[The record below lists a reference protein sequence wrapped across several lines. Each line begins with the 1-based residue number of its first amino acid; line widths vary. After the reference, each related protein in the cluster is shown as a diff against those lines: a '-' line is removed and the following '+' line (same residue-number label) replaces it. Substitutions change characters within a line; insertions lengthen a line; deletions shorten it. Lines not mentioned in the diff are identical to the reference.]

1 MAPAR
6 SRGDASGWLFSIGAA
21 WFLAQGL
28 LNAIWLTELWQDG
41 LAILPGDRGAAIH
54 LILFFGVHLSFIF
67 GVALRTF
74 PVFFAV
80 ERTGAGPQRA
90 AIVLAQLGLALAAIA
105 AVVDVSEGP
114 RPWLLEAL
122 GLIALGAGL
131 IWLTSFTGWWRSP
144 VRLRPGSQPFAL
156 TLQLAMAWTAVA
168 GVLLIGY
175 AVRAIAQ
182 GEAVEFAT
190 MDAIRHVIGLGVV
203 TTAIVG
209 MAQLILP
216 EFAGERLRAP
226 PGAWRGTG
234 LGLALAIATA
244 LRAGARLF
252 DDSLSEDVIHGLMA
266 IAGATAFAVIL
277 VLAYYFQRALRG
289 FKDIIQLAESRMRSA
304 GVPPPPS
311 GEVE

>member
-1 MAPAR
+1 MA
-6 SRGDASGWLFSIGAA
+6 GWG
-21 WFLAQGL
+21 
-28 LNAIWLTELWQDG
+28 
-41 LAILPGDRGAAIH
+41 AILPGDRSGTIN

-80 ERTGAGPQRA
+80 ERTRPGPQR
-90 AIVLAQLGLALAAIA
+90 LAVALGQAGLALAALA

-122 GLIALGAGL
+122 GLITLGVAL
-131 IWLTSFTGWWRSP
+131 IWLTTFTGWWRSP

-156 TLQLAMAWTAVA
+156 TLQLAMAWTAIA
-168 GVLLIGY
+168 GLLLIGY
-175 AVRAIAQ
+175 AVVAIA
-182 GEAVEFAT
+182 ESKAIDFAT
-190 MDAIRHVIGLGVV
+190 MDAVRHVIGLGVV

-234 LGLALAIATA
+234 LGLALALATA

-252 DDSLSEDVIHGLMA
+252 DGSLSGDAIHLLMA
-266 IAGATAFAVIL
+266 VAGAIAFGVIL

-289 FKDIIQLAESRMRSA
+289 FKDIIALAESRMRSA

-311 GEVE
+311 GDAT